1 MGYYT
6 EISNSQYAAKDTALQ
21 NRLNGVQGHTLLGVM
36 LSSNATGIF
45 GLATSFMGQGNN
57 SGNDVTGPDIDSN
70 YTAEAE
76 AKKQHSFNEAR
87 TAFNA
92 TPNQTTAKA
101 LQEAYDAN
109 PSSINEKALKLCKE
123 KHPQYFS

>member
-6 EISNSQYAAKDTALQ
+6 DISNSQYAAQDTALQ
-21 NRLNGVQGHTLLGVM
+21 NRLNGVNGHTVLGAV

-45 GLATSFMGQGNN
+45 GLVTSFVEK
-57 SGNDVTGPDIDSN
+57 SGKESDATGPDIDPN

-76 AKKQHSFNEAR
+76 AGKQRSFNEAR

-92 TPNQTTAKA
+92 TPNKTTAKA

-109 PSSINEKALKLCKE
+109 PSSTNETALKLCKE
-123 KHPQYFS
+123 KYPTYFS